1 MPFLQGLFPF
11 CKGQKFSCFRLP
23 QNYSSD
29 HQKTKKTMEYI
40 GLGLQL
46 MAVGMVTVFAIL
58 LIVINGSK
66 LLIEIVNHIAPEKAV
81 TPKKQMAAQ
90 TNAAILTETST
101 AIDAVTMEILQ
112 QAVAQITM
120 GKGRIANATK
130 V

>member
-1 MPFLQGLFPF
+1 
-11 CKGQKFSCFRLP
+11 
-23 QNYSSD
+23 
-29 HQKTKKTMEYI
+29 MEYI

-46 MAVGMVTVFAIL
+46 MAVGMLTVFAIL

>member
-1 MPFLQGLFPF
+1 
-11 CKGQKFSCFRLP
+11 
-23 QNYSSD
+23 
-29 HQKTKKTMEYI
+29 MEYI

-46 MAVGMVTVFAIL
+46 MAVGMLTVFAIL

-66 LLIEIVNHIAPEKAV
+66 LLIAIVNQFAPEKAA

-90 TNAAILTETST
+90 TNAAILTDTST

-120 GKGRIANATK
+120 GKGRLANATK
-130 V
+130 IQ